1 MPRMKDD
8 SAIEELFAKLAGKIS
23 QATGSFWTFSIALA
37 VVLVWAATGP
47 IFHYSETWQL
57 VINTGT
63 TIVTFLMVFI
73 IQHAQNKDMRAV
85 QLKLNEII
93 AAVEGASNRLIDV
106 EDLTDRELEHLYS
119 RFQCLAR
126 DAQKLSHG
134 AKLTID
140 SSDPEGAPLASP
152 NTPRDDLPHGHAHGE
167 KDKRRVRSK
176 DESKRHT
183 KPKPKP

>member
-8 SAIEELFAKLAGKIS
+8 SAVEELFANIAGKIS
-23 QATGSFWTFSIALA
+23 QATGSFWTFSVALG
-37 VVLVWAATGP
+37 VVLAWAATGP

-63 TIVTFLMVFI
+63 TIVTFLMVFV

-85 QLKLNEII
+85 QLKLNELI

-106 EDLTDRELEHLYS
+106 EDLTDRELAHLYS
-119 RFQCLAR
+119 RFQTLAKT
-126 DAQKLSHG
+126 AQKVSHG

-140 SSDPEGAPLASP
+140 SSDDEVEERVGDKPQ
-152 NTPRDDLPHGHAHGE
+152 HAE
-167 KDKRRVRSK
+167 SERDKRPVSV
-176 DESKRHT
+176 
-183 KPKPKP
+183 KPEARNRKKPRNS